1 MIIDKANKFNLLSTA
16 ETGAATA
23 KPNKNEQNEVKHHLI
38 DICDPKDSYS
48 VNKFIEDTLRAISN
62 IEKKK

>member
-23 KPNKNEQNEVKHHLI
+23 KPNKPLEIKL
-38 DICDPKDSYS
+38 PKRNFDVVSPFGRMIPLL
-48 VNKFIEDTLRAISN
+48 VI
-62 IEKKK
+62 